1 MGVMMKGSNNSNG
14 RGSKV
19 KYEEENLIVRNGANN
34 YKTSINSATLMHQSP
49 QHLSAHQIS
58 NQRVQSPMQSVKMFT
73 ANKDQ
78 FGASL
83 IPKPKSPSLAIMHSK
98 SKSP

>member
-1 MGVMMKGSNNSNG
+1 MKVANNSNG
-14 RGSKV
+14 RGSRV

-34 YKTSINSATLMHQSP
+34 YQVSINSGTSMHQSP
-49 QHLSAHQIS
+49 EHLSTHQIS
-58 NQRVQSPMQSVKMFT
+58 NQRVQSPMQVVKMFT

-98 SKSP
+98 YP

>member
-1 MGVMMKGSNNSNG
+1 MEVMMKVANNSNG
-14 RGSKV
+14 RGSRV

-34 YKTSINSATLMHQSP
+34 YQTSINNAITMHQSP
-49 QHLSAHQIS
+49 QDLSTHHTS
-58 NQRVQSPMQSVKMFT
+58 NQRVQSPMQSVKMLT